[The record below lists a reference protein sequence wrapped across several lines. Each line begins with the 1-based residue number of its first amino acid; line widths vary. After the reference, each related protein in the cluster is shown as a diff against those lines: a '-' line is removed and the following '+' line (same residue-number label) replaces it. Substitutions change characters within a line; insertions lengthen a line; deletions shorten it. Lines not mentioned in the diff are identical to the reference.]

1 MKILLIEDN
10 LLNQKVVI
18 FYLQKLNYSITA
30 TTNGNEAIELV
41 KKDKFDLI
49 LMDIMLPEKNGYE
62 ITKEIRQLEKESNNN
77 TPVPIIALTAN
88 TYDND
93 RDKCLAAGMDE
104 YLEKPFTA
112 QQLIEMI
119 RKFI

>member
-10 LLNQKVVI
+10 LLNQKVVK
-18 FYLQKLNYSITA
+18 FYLQKLNCEIT
-30 TTNGNEAIELV
+30 TVDNGIDAIDIF
-41 KKDKFDLI
+41 KKETFDLV

-62 ITKEIRQLEKESNNN
+62 TTIDIRKLEKENKVEN
-77 TPVPIIALTAN
+77 PVPIIALTAN

-93 RDKCLAAGMDE
+93 RDKCLAVGMNE
-104 YLEKPFTA
+104 YLEKPFSA

-119 RKFI
+119 QKFV

>member
-10 LLNQKVVI
+10 LLNQKVVM

-30 TTNGNEAIELV
+30 TTNGNEAI
-41 KKDKFDLI
+41 KIIKDNNFDLI
-49 LMDIMLPEKNGYE
+49 LMDIMLPERNGYE
-62 ITKEIRQLEKESNNN
+62 ITKEIRQIEEETKVDK
-77 TPVPIIALTAN
+77 PVPIIALTAN

-93 RDKCLAAGMDE
+93 RDKCLAAGMNE
-104 YLEKPFTA
+104 YLEKPFTS

-119 RKFI
+119 QKFV

>member
-1 MKILLIEDN
+1 M
-10 LLNQKVVI
+10 

-30 TTNGNEAIELV
+30 TTNGYEAIELV
-41 KKDKFDLI
+41 KSEDFDLI

-62 ITKEIRQLEKESNNN
+62 ITQEIRQLEKENNVEDQ
-77 TPVPIIALTAN
+77 VPIIALTAN

-93 RDKCLAAGMDE
+93 RDKCLAAGMNE
-104 YLEKPFTA
+104 YLEKPFTS

-119 RKFI
+119 QKFI